1 MSSLPEEA
9 PGILVEV
16 QNQTDLWIRVVV
28 SYRGSSSTTENYT
41 AFVAPRRKS
50 GQMLSCPIS
59 EITLGDVQNLEATG
73 ARVFLADNVTDS
85 STLDSFPYIEVDAF
99 GVLLQDEVDYEC
111 GDGILFTV
119 QASSLAA
126 SGYQTFA
133 YVRPSAASDEST
145 WPSGDGAVYERLD
158 ARRIGSIGR
167 VDHLD
172 AVGRLPNQH
181 PASGGLRGRDWWR
194 GCSTR

>member
-1 MSSLPEEA
+1 MLARRGLTATIGCLAAVTLMAGCTGQLMNLLNPDMLSALGVGTRVSSLPTEA

-16 QNQTDLWIRVVV
+16 ENQTDLWVRVVV
-28 SYRGSSSTTENYT
+28 SYRGSSSTPENYT
-41 AFVAPRRKS
+41 AFVAPRSKS

-59 EITLGDVQNLEATG
+59 EITLGDVQNLETPG

-99 GVLLQDEVDYEC
+99 GVLLQDDGADNFDC

-119 QASSLAA
+119 QTSSLAA

-133 YVRPSAASDEST
+133 YVRPSAA
-145 WPSGDGAVYERLD
+145 P
-158 ARRIGSIGR
+158 
-167 VDHLD
+167 
-172 AVGRLPNQH
+172 
-181 PASGGLRGRDWWR
+181 
-194 GCSTR
+194 